1 MRVLDDHASHVIVEG
16 VVEGDLCEALSLHP
30 RAESLCVR
38 NSWVRLG
45 GDGTRSYPAV
55 RTLVIRNVWMDEP
68 LDVSR
73 LVALLPNLQI
83 LVLCDVCDV
92 VMTHHLARLRS
103 LEWLVMRRC
112 ACAETLDLRA
122 VPCHALSVDHRGG
135 DVWLPTDVAVVR
147 APMHVLRDVT
157 PRCIIITEP
166 STVPL
171 DDDDDCGEVFEKCEM
186 LACTL
191 ESFPD
196 AVGVVDGP
204 DMALVI
210 EVDTDGTAEEL
221 DRVRSAVAG
230 GRIRRVVF
238 TCSRNSAVAARC
250 ANDLRGRLYPATG
263 TLITYV
269 TTGDPRLFIRCVCN
283 TLPACLWNVF

>member
-1 MRVLDDHASHVIVEG
+1 MKPLTLCLDPPVATPPSMRVLDDHASHVIVEG

-103 LEWLVMRRC
+103 LEWVCVRRNAGFARSSLPRPVGRSPRGRRMVAHRRGC
-112 ACAETLDLRA
+112 GARTDACAPR
-122 VPCHALSVDHRGG
+122 CHAQVHHHHRAI
-135 DVWLPTDVAVVR
+135 D
-147 APMHVLRDVT
+147 
-157 PRCIIITEP
+157 CP
-166 STVPL
+166 S
-171 DDDDDCGEVFEKCEM
+171 
-186 LACTL
+186 
-191 ESFPD
+191 
-196 AVGVVDGP
+196 
-204 DMALVI
+204 
-210 EVDTDGTAEEL
+210 
-221 DRVRSAVAG
+221 R
-230 GRIRRVVF
+230 
-238 TCSRNSAVAARC
+238 
-250 ANDLRGRLYPATG
+250 
-263 TLITYV
+263 
-269 TTGDPRLFIRCVCN
+269 
-283 TLPACLWNVF
+283 